1 MIIPWISVNEAA
13 QQAKKMMLLISHSSA
28 FPRHTCWFIIPAQ
41 SCGTILKDNFSYCKY
56 GSYFLVVRI
65 TKGIHQVTWVGLIL
79 LGGKSETTD
88 FNSSKKA
95 ESVRHMFVFPNVF
108 GRTEGFSVTI
118 LLIRFV
124 NALCQL
130 NVMSLNTKLLPCCLH
145 LFQLCLVTLPYPFPV

>member
-1 MIIPWISVNEAA
+1 MIIPWTSVNEAA

-118 LLIRFV
+118 LLIRFLVSDTCFLLMHCV
-124 NALCQL
+124 N
-130 NVMSLNTKLLPCCLH
+130 
-145 LFQLCLVTLPYPFPV
+145 